1 MISIYRLM
9 GVALLITG
17 IIAST
22 TVAFGA
28 ASGALDKRRGDV
40 IMPKIELDPT
50 QSIPGDLSNPEG
62 FQKYLNEIDTS
73 ILPKIRKE
81 SPENARQLATTGIAP
96 TFTPNELSRFTED
109 TARMLFERGGYSE
122 EDQKQVHKFIDMN
135 KEESPYERLHLVVFL
150 SSSMPAATI
159 RNYVDILGNVDGVV
173 FVMRGFIGN
182 DPSKIMPTVKW
193 LKGFKCNGDSEGAV
207 CVKSPMDINP
217 MLFRWLKVTHV
228 PAIAYVVSPNQFESC
243 DNDTVIED
251 NDFLLFYGDVSPAYI
266 LEQFL
271 KARPS
276 DTKLASLATA
286 LRGIS
291 WEMDKP
297 KKEIQS
303 PAANEVPNAS
313 MSPDV
318 HLPDGSNS

>member
-1 MISIYRLM
+1 MVTIYKFVC
-9 GVALLITG
+9 VALV
-17 IIAST
+17 IAGSFAS
-22 TVAFGA
+22 TVAFG

-62 FQKYLNEIDTS
+62 FQKYLDEIDSS

-81 SPENARQLATTGIAP
+81 SPENARQLSSVGVVP
-96 TFTPNELSRFTED
+96 TITPNELSRFTED

-122 EDQKQVHKFIDMN
+122 EDQKQVYKFIDMN
-135 KEESPYERLHLVVFL
+135 KEESPYEKLHLVVFL

-173 FVMRGFIGN
+173 FALRGFIGN
-182 DPSKIMPTVKW
+182 DPAKIMPTVKW

-217 MLFRWLKVTHV
+217 MLFRWLKVTQV
-228 PAIAYVVSPNQFESC
+228 PAIAYVVTPNQLESC
-243 DNDTVIED
+243 DSDTVIED
-251 NDFLLFYGDVSPAYI
+251 DKFLLFYGDVSPAYI
-266 LEQFL
+266 LEQFR

-276 DTKLASLATA
+276 DAKLASLATA
-286 LRGIS
+286 LQGIS

-297 KKEIQS
+297 KRTES
-303 PAANEVPNAS
+303 PAANEEPNTVTPQDS
-313 MSPDV
+313 